1 VEGVRRWLA
10 TWPVPFPSERAALT
24 FFGGDTVRSRA
35 WCGGLE
41 RRAGGFW
48 PAFEPGVLIDAL
60 AQANERDH
68 WDDWAR
74 IRCPA
79 LVVRAADG
87 VSAADAQRMA
97 DALPGAALVE
107 IADAGHDVHL
117 DQPERWRTAVEEFLG
132 HDGWRAR
139 GVCRERNR

>member
-1 VEGVRRWLA
+1 VLRPWRW
-10 TWPVPFPSERAALT
+10 PGRERA
-24 FFGGDTVRSRA
+24 
-35 WCGGLE
+35 
-41 RRAGGFW
+41 
-48 PAFEPGVLIDAL
+48 I

-68 WDDWAR
+68 RDDWAR

-87 VSAADAQRMA
+87 VSAAEAQRMA
-97 DALPGAALVE
+97 DALHGAALVE

-117 DQPERWRTAVEEFLG
+117 DQPERRRTAVEEFLG
-132 HDGWRAR
+132 QDGRRTR